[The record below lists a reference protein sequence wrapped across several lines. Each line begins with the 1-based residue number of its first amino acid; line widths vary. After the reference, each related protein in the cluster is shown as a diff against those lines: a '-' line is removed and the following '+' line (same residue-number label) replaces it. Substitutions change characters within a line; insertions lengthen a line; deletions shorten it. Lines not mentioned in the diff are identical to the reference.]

1 MAHERNHHGLVGG
14 GRVRRGR
21 VLASLAIG
29 VAMIGACIG
38 PLVEL
43 PEGEDTTTTSSGP
56 SPTTSPTTSPATS
69 PAMST
74 FDTSVTSNDPD
85 ATAATE
91 DSSPTSGEPPG
102 PFQFEDAPLDR
113 YTQVDRIGFPL
124 TNTFLNV
131 LGDKDAYN
139 AADPQDDAA
148 LAFAINLFES
158 LETLHVGA
166 PGLQTQDN
174 TGLDDDLL
182 AFGLV
187 PCVSPS
193 LPMDSCDDQIG
204 PFAIPDVLTLDTDD
218 PPGFPN
224 GRRLEDPVADVI
236 LAVLL
241 LDLEIHE
248 ATLFVDLDSDGNP
261 GPSLDP
267 LENDVA
273 FDPGFPYLAPRHQ

>member
-14 GRVRRGR
+14 GRVGRGR
-21 VLASLAIG
+21 VLAGLAIAG
-29 VAMIGACIG
+29 AMNGACIG
-38 PLVEL
+38 PLVDV
-43 PEGEDTTTTSSGP
+43 PAGEDTTTTSSASGP
-56 SPTTSPTTSPATS
+56 SPTTSPTTNPPPSTFTSAATS
-69 PAMST
+69 S
-74 FDTSVTSNDPD
+74 DPD

-124 TNTFLNV
+124 TNLFLNV

-148 LAFAINLFES
+148 LVFATNVLES
-158 LETLHVGA
+158 LETLHIGA
-166 PGLQTQDN
+166 PGVQTQDN
-174 TGLDDDLL
+174 TGLDDDLW
-182 AFGLV
+182 AFGLE
-187 PCVSPS
+187 PCRSPS
-193 LPMDSCDDQIG
+193 LPMDTCDDQIG

-241 LDLEIHE
+241 LELETHTP
-248 ATLFVDLDSDGNP
+248 TLFIDLDEDGNP